1 MENRRGVYSI
11 IILVVFISLAYLAC
25 SKKETKADFFN
36 DEDFHLALYTNP
48 SSDCIACILKAI
60 KALNAN
66 THEEEREPIYVFV
79 KHSDDKERFID
90 FLKGKFPSAA
100 IKFFDH
106 TLNAPTPSILL
117 MKKEKI
123 YMWLY
128 IQNDPFQ
135 FDLCLKKCLQL
146 LASFNN

>member
-1 MENRRGVYSI
+1 MENRRGIYLLIIVSVSMVYLS
-11 IILVVFISLAYLAC
+11 C
-25 SKKETKADFFN
+25 SKKEAKVDFFN

-48 SSDCIACILKAI
+48 TSDCIACILKAI
-60 KALNAN
+60 KVLNAN
-66 THEEEREPIYVFV
+66 TPDREPIYVFV
-79 KHSDDKERFID
+79 KPSEDKERFINY
-90 FLKGKFPSAA
+90 LKGEFTSAA
-100 IKFFDH
+100 IEFLDH
-106 TLNAPTPSILL
+106 TLKAPTPSIVL

-146 LASFNN
+146 FTSFNN

>member
-1 MENRRGVYSI
+1 MENRGSIYSI
-11 IILVVFISLAYLAC
+11 IILVVSISIAYLAC
-25 SKKETKADFFN
+25 SKKETKVDSFN

-48 SSDCIACILKAI
+48 TSDCIACITKGI

-66 THEEEREPIYVFV
+66 TPGGEPIYVFV
-79 KHSDDKERFID
+79 KPSEDKERFINY
-90 FLKGKFPSAA
+90 LQGEFPSATLE
-100 IKFFDH
+100 FFDH
-106 TLNAPTPSILL
+106 TWNAPTPSIVL

-123 YMWLY
+123 YMWVY

-146 LASFNN
+146 FGSFSN